1 VPLLDPE
8 LVALSFRLPER
19 FKVAGRQTKVLLK
32 QLAARHV
39 PAECVYRRKQG
50 FSVPMKHWLNQE
62 FRALANDLLAPD
74 RLRQEGIFRV
84 NTVERL
90 KAEHA
95 RGEQNHSHVLW
106 ALMVFQDWRV
116 RWSV

>member
-1 VPLLDPE
+1 
-8 LVALSFRLPER
+8 
-19 FKVAGRQTKVLLK
+19 
-32 QLAARHV
+32 
-39 PAECVYRRKQG
+39 
-50 FSVPMKHWLNQE
+50 
-62 FRALANDLLAPD
+62 
-74 RLRQEGIFRV
+74 V